1 MTRTEGLSP
10 MENNPNLNSPSY
22 STAEYH
28 LLPEQPGVYRY
39 YNQEGLL
46 IYVGKAKSLK
56 KRVASYFGNNVGINR
71 KTRRMV
77 KEIQRIEFTMVNSE
91 FDALLLENNLIK
103 KSQPK
108 YNILLK
114 DDKTYPYL
122 LMTKEA
128 FPRLYATRR
137 VIPSKGTYFGP
148 FASVKGM
155 NNVLEL
161 IRSLFTIRT
170 CKLDLS
176 PPKLHENKYKVCLE
190 YHIGNCLGPCEEFQS
205 EADYLHE
212 IEQAK
217 HILKGNL
224 GVAKNHFKEAMQEA
238 AERLAFETAQRYK
251 EKLDLLEKY
260 QAKSLVIS
268 PSVNSLDAFSIVSD
282 EKFAFVNY
290 LRIKNGALIL
300 SKTVELKKRLDE
312 EPAELL
318 LTAIIRLRDQFQ
330 SDANEIIANIPIEN
344 EIEGFQVSQPKIGDK
359 KKLIELSL
367 KNALYY
373 KKEKALLAGETKD
386 KKNRVLRQL
395 QNDLSLS
402 ELPDHI
408 ECFDNSN
415 IQGTSPVASMVC
427 FLNGKPA
434 NKEYRH
440 YHIKT
445 VEGPNDFASM
455 TEIVG
460 RRYKRLLEEEKP
472 LPKLIVIDGGKGQ
485 LSASVE
491 ALRSLGIYGKIPI
504 IGIAKR
510 LEEIYFP
517 EDSYPIYIDKKSESL
532 RLLQRIRDEA
542 HRFAITFHRD
552 VRSKKAFGTQLTDI
566 KGIGAETA
574 EKLLTHF
581 KSMRK
586 IKEAEK
592 EALEL
597 IIGKDKTE
605 RLLNQLKI
613 WESTE

>member
-1 MTRTEGLSP
+1 
-10 MENNPNLNSPSY
+10 MERNTNLDSPSY

-28 LLPEQPGVYRY
+28 LLPDQPGVYRY
-39 YNQEGLL
+39 YNQEGEL

-56 KRVASYFGNNVGINR
+56 KRVASYFGNSLGINR

-77 KEIQRIEFTMVNSE
+77 KEIERIEFTMVNSE

-122 LMTKEA
+122 LLTKES
-128 FPRLYATRR
+128 FPRIFATRR
-137 VIPSKGTYFGP
+137 VIPSRGTYFGP

-176 PPKLHENKYKVCLE
+176 PYKLREKKYKVCLE
-190 YHIGNCLGPCEEFQS
+190 YHIGNCLGPCEGFQA
-205 EADYLHE
+205 EADYLND

-238 AERLAFETAQRYK
+238 AEKLAFENAQRYK

-312 EPAELL
+312 EPSELL

-330 SDANEIIANIPIEN
+330 SDAKEIIANIPFEN
-344 EIEGFQVSQPKIGDK
+344 EIEGFQISQPKIGDK
-359 KKLIELSL
+359 RKLIELSL

-373 KKEKALLAGETKD
+373 KKEKALLAGENED

-395 QNDLSLS
+395 QNDLSLA

-455 TEIVG
+455 TEVVG

-491 ALRSLGIYGKIPI
+491 ALRTLGIYGKIPI

-517 EDSYPIYIDKKSESL
+517 EDSFPIYIDKKSESL

-566 KGIGAETA
+566 EGIGPGTA
-574 EKLLTHF
+574 DKLLSHF
-581 KSMRK
+581 KSLRK
-586 IKEAEK
+586 IKEAER
-592 EALEL
+592 EDLENL
-597 IIGKDKTE
+597 IGKDKTE
-605 RLLNQLKI
+605 KLLKQL
-613 WESTE
+613 ESWNTAE

>member
-1 MTRTEGLSP
+1 MDTPAYRP
-10 MENNPNLNSPSY
+10 D
-22 STAEYH
+22 EYNQ
-28 LLPEQPGVYRY
+28 LPDQPGVYRY
-39 YNQEGLL
+39 YNESGEL

-56 KRVASYFGNNVGINR
+56 KRVASYFGSNAGINQ

-77 KEIQRIEFTMVNSE
+77 KEIRRIEFTLVNSE

-103 KSQPK
+103 KAQPK

-122 LMTKEA
+122 LLTKEN
-128 FPRLYATRR
+128 FPRIYPTRK
-137 VIPSKGTYFGP
+137 VIPSRGTYFGP
-148 FASVKGM
+148 FASVKAM
-155 NNVLEL
+155 NNVLDL

-176 PPKLHENKYKVCLE
+176 PYKIYEQKYKVCLE
-190 YHIGNCLGPCEEFQS
+190 YHIGNCLGPCEGLQS
-205 EADYLHE
+205 EPDYQKD

-217 HILKGNL
+217 YILKGNL
-224 GVAKNHFKEAMQEA
+224 GIAKTYFKDRMQEA
-238 AERLAFETAQRYK
+238 AQNLAFELAQRYK
-251 EKLDLLEKY
+251 DKLDLLEKY

-268 PSVNSLDAFSIVSD
+268 QSIGSLDVFTIVVD
-282 EKFAFVNY
+282 EKVAFVNY
-290 LRIKNGALIL
+290 LKIKEGALIL
-300 SKTVELKKRLDE
+300 SKTVELRKRLDE
-312 EPAELL
+312 EESVLL

-330 SDANEIIANIPIEN
+330 SDAKEILVNVPIED
-344 EIEGFQVSQPKIGDK
+344 ELTDFQVIVPKIGDK
-359 KKLIELSL
+359 RKLIDLSL

-373 KKEKALLAGETKD
+373 KKEKALLAGEVSD
-386 KKNRVLRQL
+386 KKSRVLRQL
-395 QNDLSLS
+395 QSDLSLP

-415 IQGTSPVASMVC
+415 IQGAHPVASMVC

-455 TEIVG
+455 EEVVG
-460 RRYKRLLEEEKP
+460 RRYQRIQEEGKP

-485 LSASVE
+485 LSSAVS
-491 ALRSLGIYGKIPI
+491 ALKTQGIYGKVPI

-510 LEEIYFP
+510 LEEIYLP

-542 HRFAITFHRD
+542 HRFAITFHRN
-552 VRSKKAFGTQLTDI
+552 VRSKQAFGTQLTDI
-566 KGIGAETA
+566 PGIGKNTA
-574 EKLLTHF
+574 EKLLSHF
-581 KSMRK
+581 KSVKK
-586 IKEAEK
+586 IKAATKEELEA
-592 EALEL
+592 
-597 IIGKDKTE
+597 IIGKDKTQK
-605 RLLNQLKI
+605 LLYQLNQ
-613 WESTE
+613 